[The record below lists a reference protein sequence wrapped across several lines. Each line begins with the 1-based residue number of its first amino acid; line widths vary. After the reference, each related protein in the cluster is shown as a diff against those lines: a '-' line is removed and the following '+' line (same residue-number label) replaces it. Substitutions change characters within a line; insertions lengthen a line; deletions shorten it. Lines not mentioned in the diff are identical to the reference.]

1 MHIYTYKCK
10 SISSYMT
17 AVSSSTQYK
26 IESNSNTEQKK
37 TNPEK
42 ENYFRNLKSELTI
55 KDCL

>member
-1 MHIYTYKCK
+1 
-10 SISSYMT
+10 MT